1 MNIGE
6 TVLIIGQRAELEYYL
21 DYIIE
26 HCMLAVAFFLPLS
39 LNVTSVFLAFGS
51 ALWLFKMPVQ
61 KKILFKRTAVDKVI
75 GCYVLLSGLSVL
87 ISPDYV
93 FSIYNYTHLMGRYIL
108 VYYLIVNNVS
118 SKEQLRRL
126 VWALLLGA
134 LFVTCYGLYQYFYG
148 IDISTLDWVDKE
160 QFPDLTVRVFSTFG
174 NPNLLAAFLV
184 IMIAIAGG
192 MTLCNRTLILKILLF
207 LLIILM
213 SLCLVYTYSRGAWLS
228 ILAVALF
235 YSIINNKRIM
245 WLFLL
250 LPVIGFFAHNA
261 ILERLTSIMNPTD
274 TSATMRMA
282 LWESTF
288 AMISAKPWLGI
299 GWGAYWLV
307 YPQYDFYVNDIS
319 VKIFHA
325 HNTYLHIAAEI
336 GIPGFLAYMLLA
348 YMHLRKAVAVMQA
361 NTGCWLG
368 GLMLGTVGAN
378 VAMAINGLT
387 DHILFNTQLC
397 MLFWLTNALIV
408 VAGEK

>member
-1 MNIGE
+1 MF
-6 TVLIIGQRAELEYYL
+6 TIGQRAELEYYL
-21 DYIIE
+21 DYVIE

-61 KKILFKRTAVDKVI
+61 KKILFKRTAVDIVI

-87 ISPDYV
+87 ISPDYG
-93 FSIYNYTHLMGRYIL
+93 FSIYNYIHLMGRYIL

-134 LFVTCYGLYQYFYG
+134 LFVTCYGLYQYFHG
-148 IDISTLDWVDKE
+148 IDISALDWVDKE
-160 QFPDLTVRVFSTFG
+160 QFPDLTVRVFSTLG

-184 IMIAIAGG
+184 IMMAIAGG
-192 MTLCNRTLILKILLF
+192 MALCNRTRIFKILLF
-207 LLIILM
+207 LLTILM
-213 SLCLVYTYSRGAWLS
+213 ALCLVYTYSRGAWIS

-235 YSIINNKRIM
+235 YSIINNRRIM
-245 WLFLL
+245 WFFLL
-250 LPVIGFFAHNA
+250 LPIIGFFAHNA
-261 ILERLTSIMNPTD
+261 ILERLTSILNPTD

-336 GIPGFLAYMLLA
+336 GIPGFLAFMLIA
-348 YMHLRKAVAVMQA
+348 YMHLRKAITVMRA

-368 GLMLGTVGAN
+368 GLMLGAVGAN

-397 MLFWLTNALIV
+397 MLFWLTNAMIV
-408 VAGEK
+408 VAEKE